1 MIDVPYV
8 KYSVKLTIRDRV
20 LANVPTDFGAFR
32 YIAKAQL
39 EREGKTATPEEIEE
53 RVKEISKDMD
63 VDEETLV
70 EKVVQS
76 FFDDEGLYIRERN
89 IKGLLKECGRM
100 LNIRG
105 YREAINHGVFV
116 KPEKIYYTA
125 DGDKIKQADTVVE
138 SGIRV
143 TGPRVSV
150 SGARRYAKLLYIPR
164 GPRSALKIAEGISNP
179 ELRFQVWII
188 PSVARRRFPEK
199 KFKEMLGYGQEIG
212 LQGDRSMGEGKFDV
226 EVEKISKEEEE
237 KAE

>member
-20 LANVPTDFGAFR
+20 LANVPTDFGAFK

-39 EREGKTATPEEIEE
+39 EKEGKTPTPEEIDE
-53 RVKEISKDMD
+53 RVKEISKDMQ
-63 VDEETLV
+63 VDEETVV

-76 FFDDEGLYIRERN
+76 FFDDEGLYVRERN

-116 KPEKIYYTA
+116 KPEKIYYTS
-125 DGDKIKQADTVVE
+125 GGEKIIRAECVVE

-143 TGPRVSV
+143 TG
-150 SGARRYAKLLYIPR
+150 PR
-164 GPRSALKIAEGISNP
+164 GPRSALKIAEGLNNP

-188 PSVARRRFPEK
+188 PSIARRRFPEK
-199 KFKEMLGYGQEIG
+199 KFREMWGYGQEIG

-226 EVEKISKEEEE
+226 NVEKISVEKEEEE
-237 KAE
+237 TE